1 MAAQVN
7 QQKQFEEINRAAMFS
22 RMQAQ
27 ARPSVQQMGMVSV
40 LQCVI
45 NYIYFINLLFQQ
57 KLRKKI
63 RIRKFTFYFYV

>member
-27 ARPSVQQMGMVSV
+27 ARPSVQQMGMVSDNQ
-40 LQCVI
+40 LWE
-45 NYIYFINLLFQQ
+45 INL
-57 KLRKKI
+57 
-63 RIRKFTFYFYV
+63 TFCFHCCW